1 MRNSDFW
8 DDFKQSYIKSM
19 AKSIDD
25 EIMKLGNDSNEY
37 GFDQIIYF
45 KDISDMESI
54 ISLMDQLE
62 DLEDNPGQYLL
73 N

>member
-1 MRNSDFW
+1 
-8 DDFKQSYIKSM
+8 M